1 MNLLVILLVLGL
13 RQTGLATEP
22 AAMVSGL
29 MRSWRD
35 SWLQRGQR
43 EGWNGAIVL
52 GLLVLPPVLL
62 VAVALSFLNGFW
74 HTLVAAGVALLVMLI
89 VLLDRR
95 LPATLDREQEAW
107 LASDDEHRLV
117 LAQTDLNT
125 LEAAAEIE
133 LARARRELLA
143 EQLQELFSPL
153 FWFLALGPVAAFT
166 YYFLRLAAAVEGQ
179 PAGDVARS
187 LLRYADWPVARVL
200 ALSFA
205 LAGDFV
211 ATWQHWRG
219 QVLDT
224 TVPAI
229 DLLDD
234 SATAAQPV
242 SLRMRADTGPGEVLG
257 EGLTLIGALL
267 QRALVIWIVLL
278 ALHTLW
284 P

>member
-13 RQTGLATEP
+13 RQFGVASEP

-35 SWLQRGQR
+35 SWLARGQR
-43 EGWNGAIVL
+43 EGWNGYIVL
-52 GLLVLPPVLL
+52 TLMVLPPVLL
-62 VAVALSFLNGFW
+62 VLALLVVLSGFW
-74 HTLVAAGVALLVMLI
+74 HTLLAAVVALVVMLL

-95 LPATLDREQEAW
+95 LPAALEREQEAW
-107 LASDDEHRLV
+107 LASDEEHRIV
-117 LAQTDLNT
+117 LLQTDPRT
-125 LEAAAEIE
+125 IEAAAEIE
-133 LARARRELLA
+133 LARARRDLLS
-143 EQLQELFSPL
+143 EQLRELFSPL
-153 FWFLALGPVAAFT
+153 LWFFVLGPVAALA
-166 YYFLRLAAAVEGQ
+166 YYFLRLAAADASQ
-179 PAGDVARS
+179 PAGAAACK

-211 ATWQHWRG
+211 GTWQHLRR

-224 TVPAI
+224 TVAAV
-229 DLLDD
+229 DLLDE
-234 SATAAQPV
+234 SAAAAQPV
-242 SLRMRADTGPGEVLG
+242 TLQLSAETGPGEMLG
-257 EGLTLIGALL
+257 DGLATIDALL
-267 QRALVIWIVLL
+267 QRALVIWIVML